1 MYLIHNYI
9 KKHLNEHLSKHQKPN
24 KYTCSKITLK
34 LCTFLSFSFRLLF
47 LDKPNEN
54 SQKPITTPLAL
65 QTLLKKLFPHG
76 MDDLR
81 IP

>member
-1 MYLIHNYI
+1 L
-9 KKHLNEHLSKHQKPN
+9 KGHLSKYQKPN
-24 KYTCSKITLK
+24 KHTYIKITLK
-34 LCTFLSFSFRLLF
+34 LYTSSSYSFRLLY

-54 SQKPITTPLAL
+54 SPTPITTSLAR

-76 MDDLR
+76 MDDLS